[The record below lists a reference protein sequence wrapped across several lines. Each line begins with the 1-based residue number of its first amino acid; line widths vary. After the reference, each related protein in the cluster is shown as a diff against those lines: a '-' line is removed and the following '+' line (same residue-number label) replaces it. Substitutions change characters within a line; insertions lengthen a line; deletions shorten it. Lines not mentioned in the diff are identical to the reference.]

1 MAVKLKGLPPSSFPP
16 WEKNIPSLGRKCS
29 QPRKWHVSFDKG
41 RVLDD
46 KGWLLNDKERLSQ
59 DLTWFSRKVPM
70 SYKKTAFY
78 TNLFLNQRPK
88 TGSVRCN
95 CCISE

>member
-46 KGWLLNDKERLSQ
+46 KGWLLNNKGWLLNDKERLSQ
-59 DLTWFSRKVPM
+59 DLTWFSRKVP
-70 SYKKTAFY
+70 K
-78 TNLFLNQRPK
+78 
-88 TGSVRCN
+88 
-95 CCISE
+95 

>member
-29 QPRKWHVSFDKG
+29 QPRKWHVSFDKR

-59 DLTWFSRKVPM
+59 DLTMVF
-70 SYKKTAFY
+70 KKSAY
-78 TNLFLNQRPK
+78 VL
-88 TGSVRCN
+88 
-95 CCISE
+95 

>member
-46 KGWLLNDKERLSQ
+46 KGWLLNNKGWLLNNKGWLLNNKERLSQ
-59 DLTWFSRKVPM
+59 DLTWFSGK
-70 SYKKTAFY
+70 SA
-78 TNLFLNQRPK
+78 
-88 TGSVRCN
+88 
-95 CCISE
+95 

>member
-29 QPRKWHVSFDKG
+29 QPRKWHASFDKG
-41 RVLDD
+41 WLLNN

-59 DLTWFSRKVPM
+59 DLTWFSGK
-70 SYKKTAFY
+70 SA
-78 TNLFLNQRPK
+78 
-88 TGSVRCN
+88 
-95 CCISE
+95 

>member
-46 KGWLLNDKERLSQ
+46 KGWLLNNKVGLLNNKARLSQ
-59 DLTWFSRKVPM
+59 DLTMVF
-70 SYKKTAFY
+70 KKSA
-78 TNLFLNQRPK
+78 
-88 TGSVRCN
+88 
-95 CCISE
+95 